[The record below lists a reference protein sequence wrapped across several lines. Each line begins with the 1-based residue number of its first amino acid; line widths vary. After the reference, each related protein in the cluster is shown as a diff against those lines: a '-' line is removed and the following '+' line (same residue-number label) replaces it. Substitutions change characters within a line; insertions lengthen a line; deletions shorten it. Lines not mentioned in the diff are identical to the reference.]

1 MIISLNTT
9 NPAFPRIVEMNADED
24 GILLRILDRDA
35 FIQRNEYVGRSNH
48 DGFQLRFAQLALEAL
63 RDIERNY
70 FLWRSGATIRAAV
83 FAAMASIHYNG
94 RKSFARV
101 FDSAGLHARARA
113 K

>member
-1 MIISLNTT
+1 MD
-9 NPAFPRIVEMNADED
+9 ADED

-63 RDIERNY
+63 GHIERNY
-70 FLWRSGATIRAAV
+70 FFRRPGAAIRAAV
-83 FAAMASIHYNG
+83 FAAMASVHYYG
-94 RKSFARV
+94 GKSFGRV
-101 FDSAGLHARARA
+101 FDSAGLRGARA